1 MERRHRLR
9 RAVEFELLRNE
20 GRRWHHPLI
29 LMVVRVNDQHIS
41 RFGYSTSRRVGK
53 ATSRNRIKRLLREVV
68 RGQVREIE
76 NGWDC
81 LFIARQ
87 GAAEASFVELET
99 AVIELLQRAG
109 LLNST

>member
-9 RAVEFELLRNE
+9 RAVDFELLRNE

-53 ATSRNRIKRLLREVV
+53 ATSRNRIKRLVV
-68 RGQVREIE
+68 SSEGGRIE
-76 NGWDC
+76 G
-81 LFIARQ
+81 IV
-87 GAAEASFVELET
+87 S
-99 AVIELLQRAG
+99 RAD
-109 LLNST
+109 LVKLYTMH